1 MIAMESILIIHHNH
15 HMFQNRIYL
24 AFSIWG
30 FRSNLTICDST
41 DLVAVQ
47 SPVLQLL
54 LKQRP
59 AHISGVVQL
68 ARPVVVED
76 LTEHPRMPGNEKIN
90 RLHTNIA
97 TVILR
102 PFIARYPPVFMRYRE
117 IKMLSKAS

>member
-1 MIAMESILIIHHNH
+1 
-15 HMFQNRIYL
+15 MFQNRIYL

-54 LKQRP
+54 LKQGP

-90 RLHTNIA
+90 RLYNIA

-102 PFIARYPPVFMRYRE
+102 IDHSLPDIPWC
-117 IKMLSKAS
+117 L